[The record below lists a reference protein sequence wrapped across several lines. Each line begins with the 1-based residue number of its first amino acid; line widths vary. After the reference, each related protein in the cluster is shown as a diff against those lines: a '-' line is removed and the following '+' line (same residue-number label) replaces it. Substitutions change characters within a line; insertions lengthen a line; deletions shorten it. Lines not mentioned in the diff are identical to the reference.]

1 MQSIT
6 SSIRRDNN
14 RSRDSNFTEDI
25 EQKLRQGLRD
35 AEVVDF
41 IFPSK
46 ERYRYYRGEGSSL
59 KAIMT
64 DPAVALS
71 KSRSKWENF
80 KSLSTWG
87 WECSILKTT
96 INEQVDGIRDLISGS
111 EGLEYTWVHG
121 VEAFFEGPPTDIRWP
136 VSIDLSK
143 WRP

>member
-1 MQSIT
+1 MQST
-6 SSIRRDNN
+6 TSIRGNSDQ
-14 RSRDSNFTEDI
+14 SRQSNFTEDI

-46 ERYRYYRGEGSSL
+46 ERYRYYKGEGSWL
-59 KAIMT
+59 KVIMT
-64 DPAVALS
+64 HPAVALS

-80 KSLSTWG
+80 KSLSKWG
-87 WECSILKTT
+87 WQYSILKTT
-96 INEQVDGIRDLISGS
+96 INEQVDGIRDLIKGS

-136 VSIDLSK
+136 VSINPSK